1 MNDVEHTASV
11 ATNDNAHRHFEETNE
26 PKRPRAAQI
35 ETPPHVGR
43 AAAIEVRA
51 FWNVYTVFCTRLET
65 PVLENRARACKL
77 AWSSLDA
84 F

>member
-1 MNDVEHTASV
+1 MNDVAPTASA
-11 ATNDNAHRHFEETNE
+11 ATNDNVHQHFEETNA
-26 PKRPRAAQI
+26 PKKTRAAQI

-65 PVLENRARACKL
+65 PVSENRARACEL
-77 AWSSLDA
+77 ASLRL
-84 F
+84 